1 MSIYR
6 TGALSEARRYLFE
19 AALAL
24 AGAARTLVTD
34 GHGRKDD
41 GTAAVGQE
49 AKGMSERVEE
59 LKETV
64 ATAHASALD
73 AEAQDDE
80 NTGGNR

>member
-24 AGAARTLVTD
+24 ASAARTLVTD
-34 GHGRKDD
+34 GHGCQHD
-41 GTAAVGQE
+41 GTAGVGQE
-49 AKGMSERVEE
+49 ALDMSVRVEE
-59 LKETV
+59 MKTTV
-64 ATAHASALD
+64 RTAHSTALA
-73 AEAQDDE
+73 AEAQGDE

>member
-34 GHGRKDD
+34 GHGRQHD
-41 GTAAVGQE
+41 GTAHVGQE
-49 AKGMSERVEE
+49 AQDMSERVKEM
-59 LKETV
+59 KETV
-64 ATAHASALD
+64 ATAHSAALD
-73 AEAQDDE
+73 AEAQNDE

>member
-24 AGAARTLVTD
+24 AGAGRTLVTD
-34 GHGRKDD
+34 GHGRQDD
-41 GTAAVGQE
+41 GTADVGQE
-49 AKGMSERVEE
+49 AQGMADRVEE
-59 LKETV
+59 MKTTV
-64 ATAHASALD
+64 ATAHSAALD

-80 NTGGNR
+80 NTGSNR

>member
-6 TGALSEARRYLFE
+6 TAALSEARRYLFE

-34 GHGRKDD
+34 GHGRQHD
-41 GTAAVGQE
+41 GTADVGQE
-49 AKGMSERVEE
+49 ALDMSVRVEE
-59 LKETV
+59 LKTTV
-64 ATAHASALD
+64 RTAHSAALD
-73 AEAQDDE
+73 AETQSDE

>member
-6 TGALSEARRYLFE
+6 IGALSEARRYLFE

-24 AGAARTLVTD
+24 SRAARTLVTD
-34 GHGRKDD
+34 GHGRQDD
-41 GTAAVGQE
+41 GTAAVGKE
-49 AKGMSERVEE
+49 ALGMSVRVEE

-64 ATAHASALD
+64 RTAHVAALD

>member
-24 AGAARTLVTD
+24 SRAARTLVTD
-34 GHGRKDD
+34 GHGRQHD
-41 GTAAVGQE
+41 GTADVGQE
-49 AKGMSERVEE
+49 ALDMSVRVEE
-59 LKETV
+59 MKETV
-64 ATAHASALD
+64 RTAHSAALD